1 MSSTDNK
8 CQTASERDCVDPNFQ
23 LILDNSPY
31 GNIHYYAPGAVVHN
45 YFGRKNMSNPPRSEV
60 LENSLPDREPRARNG
75 SEAIAPYGG
84 YPL

>member
-8 CQTASERDCVDPNFQ
+8 CQTASERECVDPNFQ

-60 LENSLPDREPRARNG
+60 LENSLPDVGINNPKTN
-75 SEAIAPYGG
+75 I
-84 YPL
+84 